1 MSEAAPKIHF
11 VSMVGVAVDDDLF
24 PYWIPHYKALR
35 LDSYTVFLHESGD
48 ARRDAAAFTR
58 FTREGFRVTFVPK
71 DALKLNPIKP
81 GSPDAV
87 RRILLETFALALP
100 LTDYI
105 ITADGD
111 EFQDWMESPRDAL
124 QRGIGL
130 ILGEQLDCFDET
142 LHAPDP
148 LKSLDEN
155 YPIREYNVAARWRKV
170 LLNQHKICMAPADYP
185 VEYSG
190 SHEVRL
196 GHHATLKR
204 PLASGPID
212 VLHYRWR
219 ESVLSRIEGRSYWD
233 DEDVSGMKKFFSVG
247 EPT

>member
-1 MSEAAPKIHF
+1 MLDAAPKIHF
-11 VSMVGVAVDDDLF
+11 VSMVGVVVDEDLF

-48 ARRDAAAFTR
+48 ERKDAAAFAL
-58 FTREGFRVTFVPK
+58 FTKEGFRTTFVPK
-71 DALKLNPIKP
+71 DALRLNPIKP

-100 LTDYI
+100 PTDYI

-111 EFQDWMESPRDAL
+111 EFQDWVELPSEAVK
-124 QRGIGL
+124 RGVGL
-130 ILGEQLDCFDET
+130 MLGEQLDCFDDT

-148 LKSLDEN
+148 KKSLDEN

-170 LLNQHKICMAPADYP
+170 PLNQHKICMAPADYP

-196 GHHATLKR
+196 GYAGRFHRLA
-204 PLASGPID
+204 ASGPID

-219 ESVLSRIEGRSYWD
+219 ESVLRRVEGRSYWD
-233 DEDVSGMKKFFSVG
+233 DEDVSKMKAFFSVG
-247 EPT
+247 DAT

>member
-1 MSEAAPKIHF
+1 MI
-11 VSMVGVAVDDDLF
+11 GVAVDDDLF
-24 PYWIPHYKALR
+24 RYWIPHYKALK
-35 LDSYTVFLHESGD
+35 LDSYTAFLHESGD
-48 ARRDAAAFTR
+48 ERRDAAAFSL
-58 FTREGFRVTFVPK
+58 FTAHGFRVTFVPK
-71 DALKLNPIKP
+71 DALASNPIKP

-100 LTDYI
+100 NTDYI

-111 EFQDWMESPRDAL
+111 EFQEWMEAPHDAL
-124 QRGIGL
+124 KRGVGL
-130 ILGEQLDCFDET
+130 VLGEQLDCFDET

-148 LKSLDEN
+148 EKSLDEN

-170 LLNQHKICMAPADYP
+170 PLNQHKICMAPADYP

-196 GHHATLKR
+196 GHSARLFR
-204 PLASGPID
+204 LAASGPID

-219 ESVLSRIEGRSYWD
+219 ESALLRVKGRSYWD
-233 DEDVSGMKKFFSVG
+233 DEDLNKMKAFFSVG
-247 EPT
+247 DVT